1 MGKVNY
7 DQYNFSIKEI
17 VIYTFQ
23 GMCLI
28 GCISYFF
35 YHSIYAFLFGIPFLY
50 FFFLRKKKI
59 CKKRRREQ
67 LTLQF
72 KDSIQSFSA
81 ALMVGYSIENAWR
94 EVYEDMKLLYKEED
108 DMMVELVY
116 MIRQMDNNGVLEHL
130 LLDFAM
136 RTGIP
141 DIWDFSQIFAIAKR
155 SGGDLNGIIKKSV
168 DTISDKIQ
176 VKREIQIAI
185 ASKKYEQKVMSVI
198 PIGIIAYISFTTP
211 NYFDV
216 LYHNVA
222 GVLIM
227 SVCLGVYGFAFFM
240 SEKIMEIE
248 VDT

>member
-7 DQYNFSIKEI
+7 DIYRFSIKEI
-17 VIYTFQ
+17 VFFSLQ

-35 YHSIYAFLFGIPFLY
+35 YHSIYAFFLGLPFLFFY
-50 FFFLRKKKI
+50 FKRKRNI
-59 CKKRRREQ
+59 CKKKRKEL
-67 LTLQF
+67 LTIQF
-72 KDSIQSFSA
+72 MDSIQSFSA

-94 EVYEDMKLLYKEED
+94 EAYQDMKLLHKNDED
-108 DMMVELVY
+108 IMIELQYMM
-116 MIRQMDNNGVLEHL
+116 RQMDNNGILENL
-130 LLDFAM
+130 LLDFAR
-136 RTGIP
+136 RTGIS
-141 DIWDFSQIFAIAKR
+141 DIWDFAQIFAIAKR

-168 DTISDKIQ
+168 DTICAKIQ

-211 NYFDV
+211 HYFDV
-216 LYHNVA
+216 LYHNAA

-227 SVCLGVYGFAFFM
+227 SACLLLYGFAFIM
-240 SEKIMEIE
+240 SEKIMDIE

>member
-7 DQYNFSIKEI
+7 DKYQFSKKEI
-17 VIYTFQ
+17 AIFAFQ

-35 YHSIYAFLFGIPFLY
+35 YHSIYAFLVGMPLLY
-50 FFFLRKKKI
+50 FYFQRKKKT
-59 CKKRRREQ
+59 CKKRRKEQ

-72 KDSIQSFSA
+72 KDAIQSFSA

-94 EVYEDMKLLYKEED
+94 EAYEDMKLLHKEEE
-108 DMMVELVY
+108 DMMAEFLY
-116 MIRQMDNNGVLEHL
+116 MIRQMDNNGVLENL
-130 LLDFAM
+130 LSDFA
-136 RTGIP
+136 RRSGVS
-141 DIWDFSQIFAIAKR
+141 DIWDFAQIFAIAKR

-168 DTISDKIQ
+168 DTICAKIE
-176 VKREIQIAI
+176 VKREIQTAI

-198 PIGIIAYISFTTP
+198 PVAIIAYISVTNP
-211 NYFDV
+211 HYFDV
-216 LYHNVA
+216 LYHNLA

-227 SVCLGVYGFAFFM
+227 SVCLLIYGAAYLI